1 MRLVWR
7 QEALDDRENIMERIG
22 QENPAAAIELDEAFE
37 LKGESARH
45 HPALY
50 RKGIAGGTRE
60 IVVTPNYVIIYTV
73 KVDVVEM
80 LRVLHT
86 RRQWP

>member
-7 QEALDDRENIMERIG
+7 QEALDDRDNIMERIG
-22 QENPAAAIELDEAFE
+22 QENPVAAIELDKVFE
-37 LKGESARH
+37 LKGESARQ
-45 HPALY
+45 HPTIY
-50 RKGIAGGTRE
+50 RKGIAEGTRE
-60 IVVTPNYVIIYTV
+60 IVVTPNYVIIYAI
-73 KVDVVEM
+73 KVDVVEV

>member
-1 MRLVWR
+1 MRLIWR
-7 QEALDDRENIMERIG
+7 QEALDDRDNIMERIS
-22 QENPAAAIELDEAFE
+22 QENPVAAIELDEAFE
-37 LKGESARH
+37 LKGESARQ

-50 RKGIAGGTRE
+50 RKGIAEGTRE
-60 IVVTPNYVIIYTV
+60 IVVTPNYVIIYAI
-73 KVDVVEM
+73 KVDVVEV

>member
-22 QENPAAAIELDEAFE
+22 QENPAAAIKLDELFE
-37 LKGESARH
+37 SKGESARRQ
-45 HPALY
+45 PALY
-50 RKGIAGGTRE
+50 KRGIAQGTRE
-60 IVVTPNYVIIYTV
+60 MVVTPNYYIIYTI
-73 KVDVVEM
+73 KVDAVEM

-86 RRQWP
+86 RRQWL

>member
-7 QEALDDRENIMERIG
+7 QEALDDRDNIMERIG
-22 QENPAAAIELDEAFE
+22 QENPAAAIKLDEAFE
-37 LKGESARH
+37 LKGEGARQ

-73 KVDVVEM
+73 KVDVVEV